1 MSKIFLIDVCK
12 HIINLQHE
20 IDGEIASK
28 GGYDADTGTLLGDC
42 RDYCMFYVL
51 DQIAGK
57 GEDVR
62 QVIQELNE
70 CEGYCNS
77 QGDKLHSGFFFT
89 LAQMLALKHEVRMLP
104 GEAITRKEFEDSW
117 QKTRRELGYE

>member
-1 MSKIFLIDVCK
+1 MPKIYLLDVCK
-12 HIINLQHE
+12 HIVNLQQE
-20 IDGEIASK
+20 INTEIATRS
-28 GGYDADTGTLLGDC
+28 GYDADTGTLLGDC

-57 GEDVR
+57 GKDVR

-77 QGDKLHSGFFFT
+77 RADKLHTGFFFT
-89 LAQMLALKHEVRMLP
+89 LAQMLALKHEVQMLP
-104 GEAITRKEFEDSW
+104 GEAITRKDFEDSW
-117 QKTRRELGYE
+117 

>member
-1 MSKIFLIDVCK
+1 MSKIYLLDVCK

-20 IDGEIASK
+20 IDGEIASR

-42 RDYCMFYVL
+42 RDYCMSYVL
-51 DQIAGK
+51 DRIAGN

-77 QGDKLHSGFFFT
+77 HGDKLHTSFFFA
-89 LAQMLALKHEVRMLP
+89 LAQMLSLKHEVRMLP
-104 GEAITRKEFEDSW
+104 GEAIDRKSFEDSW
-117 QKTRRELGYE
+117 KKTRRELGI